1 MLLQHYFD
9 IYSNCKGWKNS
20 ISDLI
25 LVVFWEM
32 LKLYSTKIALQ
43 KKLLLFSFFF
53 FLIYPK
59 YSLGLEVWMVVM
71 CVTLAYCLSTRKEFC
86 FLKKS
91 SLRERTLSP
100 QIHFDWEQL
109 NDIQS
114 LTKNCFFFLVRFSK
128 SLTANCA
135 A

>member
-1 MLLQHYFD
+1 MYKIELAAAVLTGKRIINASLFFYKIELSRAMLLQHYFD

-53 FLIYPK
+53 FFNLPK
-59 YSLGLEVWMVVM
+59 IQFRIGGMNGSNVCNTGLLFVHEEGI
-71 CVTLAYCLSTRKEFC
+71 LFSQ
-86 FLKKS
+86 KKQP
-91 SLRERTLSP
+91 T
-100 QIHFDWEQL
+100 
-109 NDIQS
+109 
-114 LTKNCFFFLVRFSK
+114 
-128 SLTANCA
+128 
-135 A
+135 